1 MPSLTLAALIAAA
14 LGVVALGLGLRRFY
28 QLRPRNA
35 CGYCFTAALLV
46 AGGVLAGSLAAHLH
60 SYDRLTQER
69 DVLEIRFLRED
80 NQTYTALVRDAD
92 SPEVQRFRVRGDEW
106 QVDARMLKWNG
117 PAMLAGMDSRYRLE
131 RLSGRYRD
139 TEQARNGERTVYDLS
154 RDRGVDLWSLVR
166 DNSQYLPW
174 VDAVYGS
181 ATYLPMADGL
191 RYRVSVSQTGLLAR
205 PVDGDAETVVE
216 AWQ

>member
-1 MPSLTLAALIAAA
+1 MPSLTLIALIAAA
-14 LGVVALGLGLRRFY
+14 LGVVALGLGLRRFT
-28 QLRPRNA
+28 QLRLRNG
-35 CGYCFTAALLV
+35 CGYCVTAALLV
-46 AGGVLAGSLAAHLH
+46 TGGVLAGSIASHLH
-60 SYDRLTQER
+60 SYERLTHER
-69 DVLEIRFLRED
+69 DVLQVRFLQED
-80 NQTYTALVRDAD
+80 AQEYTALVRHAD
-92 SPEVQRFRVRGDEW
+92 SPEVERFRVRGDEW
-106 QVDARMLKWNG
+106 QLDARMLKWNG
-117 PAMLAGMDSRYRLE
+117 PAMLAGMSSRYRLE

-154 RDRGVDLWSLVR
+154 RDSGMDLWSLVR